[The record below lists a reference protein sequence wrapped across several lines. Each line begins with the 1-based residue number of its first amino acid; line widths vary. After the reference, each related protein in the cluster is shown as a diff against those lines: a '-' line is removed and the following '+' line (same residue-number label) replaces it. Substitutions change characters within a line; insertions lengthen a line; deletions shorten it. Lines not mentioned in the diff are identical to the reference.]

1 MSFLIQ
7 SVSIP
12 IWFLIMMN
20 VIVILLLLKLF
31 ELVHKFNRGD
41 IVKEE
46 HDDMVV
52 WKIKTKKP
60 TSTAIKL
67 STEASDEKE
76 RKQKEEIVQILKI
89 LLKEGDKGVL
99 MQTIADRMETNTTKA
114 KHTISKLVDKKMVD
128 EVVGVSGIKYYLT
141 QLGRDYC
148 LRKSK

>member
-76 RKQKEEIVQILKI
+76 RKQKEELVQILKI

>member
-1 MSFLIQ
+1 
-7 SVSIP
+7 
-12 IWFLIMMN
+12 MMN

-76 RKQKEEIVQILKI
+76 RKQKEELVQILKI